1 VLADIVNLFGIRKDL
16 STKKLTYRPD
26 IDGLRAIAVLAVI
39 ANHLPEEFLSSGFL
53 GVDVFFV
60 ISGFVVTA
68 SLLGPGQNTF
78 SNFYA
83 NFLSR
88 RVKRLLP
95 ALVVSVAITG
105 IIVLLVDP
113 FPRNSILTGISALFG
128 VANITL
134 FNFELDYFSPTSK
147 LNAFTHTWSLGVEEQ
162 FYVIF
167 PLIAWFTFLRAK
179 NSSLRVFST
188 TVILISVV
196 SAVLFLWFYDANQA
210 AAYFLMPA
218 RMWELGVGSLVYVYS
233 EKLVSNR
240 FSSVLPHAASGALV
254 ALILC
259 FMAPLEYASWI
270 ILLAVALTA
279 VLLASSGPSYSSR
292 LLSARPFVYTGKISY
307 SLDLWHWPIVSL
319 APLVLSANWRL
330 SPLYI
335 AAMAVSAVCSYH
347 MVEKPLR
354 KAQWTKSK
362 VTDIVLGFSF
372 CILLSG
378 AAMLGLTNINSANE
392 EDTFLLYPTR
402 HLPIPYSGLPY
413 STCVVDDLRPMTPQ
427 TFDQCTTQ
435 PKPGMPTIW
444 AMGDSH
450 TAHLEGMLY
459 ALHSEHGVGVHLVV
473 TPGRGF
479 PASFGVEYPPRK
491 IIYERVS
498 SALRPGDIVLLARLY
513 LHRKNPPVPISDVS
527 RWIKRV
533 QKLAQELK
541 AKGVK
546 LVITTPP
553 PIFQF
558 EDIRECDITNRE
570 FCAVKRADIAPYIA
584 EVTAQLNTLK
594 KANSN
599 VIIVDLFDLTCPSGT
614 EYCYPDDGK
623 QFLYW
628 DRDHFNSLG
637 SKRLAKPVAK
647 LLHSSGVLGQK

>member
-1 VLADIVNLFGIRKDL
+1 V
-16 STKKLTYRPD
+16 STPKLTYRPD

-39 ANHLPEEFLSSGFL
+39 ANHLPEAFLSSGFL

-68 SLLGPGQNTF
+68 SLLGPGQKTF

-105 IIVLLVDP
+105 AAVLLVDP

-167 PLIAWFTFLRAK
+167 PLIAWFTFLGAK
-179 NSSLRVFST
+179 NSSLRVFAT
-188 TVILISVV
+188 TVALISAV
-196 SAVLFLWFYDANQA
+196 SAVLFLWLYDVNQP

-218 RMWELGVGSLVYVYS
+218 RMWELGVGSLVYIYS
-233 EKLVSNR
+233 EKLTANK

-259 FMAPLEYASWI
+259 FMAPLEYASWVT
-270 ILLAVALTA
+270 LLTVGLTA
-279 VLLASSGPSYSSR
+279 VLLASSRASYSSR
-292 LLSARPFVYTGKISY
+292 LLSVRPFVYIGKISY
-307 SLDLWHWPIVSL
+307 SLYLWHWPIVSL
-319 APLVLSANWRL
+319 APWVLSASWRL

-335 AAMAVSAVCSYH
+335 AAMAVAAVCSYH
-347 MVEKPLR
+347 LVEKPLR
-354 KAQWTKSK
+354 KARWTRSK

-372 CILLSG
+372 SLLLSG
-378 AAMLGLTNINSANE
+378 AAMLGLTSINAANE
-392 EDTFLLYPTR
+392 KDTLALYPLDF
-402 HLPIPYSGLPY
+402 LPILGSGLPY
-413 STCVVDDLRPMTPQ
+413 LTCVVDELRPMTPK

-435 PKPGMPTIW
+435 PEPGMPTIW
-444 AMGDSH
+444 TLGDSH
-450 TAHLEGMLY
+450 TAHLQGLLY
-459 ALHSEHGVGVHLVV
+459 ALHDEYGVGVHLVV
-473 TPGRGF
+473 TPGRAF
-479 PASFGVEYPPRK
+479 PAITGEEYPPRK
-491 IIYERVS
+491 IIYDRVS
-498 SALRPGDIVLLARLY
+498 SALRPGDIVLISRLY
-513 LHRKNPPVPISDVS
+513 LHRGNPPKPEKDVS
-527 RWIKRV
+527 IWIKQV
-533 QKLAQELK
+533 AKLAVKLK
-541 AKGVK
+541 AKGVT
-546 LVITTPP
+546 LVITAPP

-558 EDIRECDITNRE
+558 EDIRQCDITNRE
-570 FCAVKRADIAPYIA
+570 LCAVKRADIAPYIA
-584 EVTAQLNTLK
+584 EVTAQLNILE

-599 VIIVDLFDLTCPSGT
+599 VIIVDFFDLTCPSGA
-614 EYCYPDDGK
+614 EYCYPDDGT
-623 QFLYW
+623 QFLYR

-637 SKRLAKPVAK
+637 SKRLAEPVAE
-647 LLHSSGVLGQK
+647 LLQHSGALGQK